1 MISVTLQDL
10 IGQIRVAKGTNVR
23 PIIILVNFL
32 VYAARV
38 WKATDANMMLMNV
51 NDMEVRANMV
61 ASVKMNLEHFIA
73 TAPLDM
79 VALIVKKI
87 LTNVLISLVWMEE
100 HVLMQSMISSVLAEK
115 VSNPLRLEAGSDI
128 PTENTGISLT
138 LLELSV

>member
-61 ASVKMNLEHFIA
+61 ASVKMNSEHFIA

-87 LTNVLISLVWMEE
+87 LTNVLISLV
-100 HVLMQSMISSVLAEK
+100 
-115 VSNPLRLEAGSDI
+115 
-128 PTENTGISLT
+128 
-138 LLELSV
+138 